1 MLLLQ
6 QEEEERQR
14 LLWQQQQQEE
24 EELLRVALAQQQL
37 AALGVGAGGD
47 ESMPKEVALAAY
59 HRVKTL
65 GGNLVRPPMRASNE
79 ASNSDSLQ
87 LVSKEDG

>member
-59 HRVKTL
+59 HSERDVLPAISTGRWL
-65 GGNLVRPPMRASNE
+65 AS
-79 ASNSDSLQ
+79 LPTI
-87 LVSKEDG
+87 VIIIIII